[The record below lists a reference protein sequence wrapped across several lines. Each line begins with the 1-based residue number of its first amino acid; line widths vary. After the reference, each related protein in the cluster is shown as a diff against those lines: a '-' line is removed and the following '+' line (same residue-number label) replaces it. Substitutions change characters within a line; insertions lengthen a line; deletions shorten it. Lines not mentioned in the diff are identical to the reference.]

1 MFFRI
6 KSPNFT
12 KSIDSVIID
21 GKVIIREEYLHKLKV
36 FKDKNIIKIVT
47 GIRRCGKSTLLLQ
60 FRDWLIGHGVRKS
73 QINLINFEDL
83 EYEDLTDYKSLHKY
97 IKEHLKKNV
106 KTYVFKDEIQ
116 SVLKFLF
123 DNIGNQLSA
132 NKIAPYI
139 LPPIS

>member
-1 MFFRI
+1 M
-6 KSPNFT
+6 S
-12 KSIDSVIID
+12 SVIIVVR
-21 GKVIIREEYLHKLKV
+21 GCRMIIREEYLNKLKV
-36 FKDKNIIKIVT
+36 LKDKNIIKIVT

-60 FRDWLIGHGVRKS
+60 LRDWLIEHGVKKS
-73 QINLINFEDL
+73 HIILINFEDL

-139 LPPIS
+139 LPPIF

>member
-1 MFFRI
+1 M
-6 KSPNFT
+6 
-12 KSIDSVIID
+12 
-21 GKVIIREEYLHKLKV
+21 IIREEYLNKLKV
-36 FKDKNIIKIVT
+36 LKDKNIIKIVT

-60 FRDWLIGHGVRKS
+60 LRDWLIEHGVKKS
-73 QINLINFEDL
+73 HIILINFEDL

-123 DNIGNQLSA
+123 DNIGNQFSA

>member
-1 MFFRI
+1 M
-6 KSPNFT
+6 
-12 KSIDSVIID
+12 
-21 GKVIIREEYLHKLKV
+21 
-36 FKDKNIIKIVT
+36 
-47 GIRRCGKSTLLLQ
+47 LQ

-132 NKIAPYI
+132 KKLHRTYYLQSPN
-139 LPPIS
+139 